1 MRKLL
6 IVFLLRI
13 VGDVLIG
20 LVGDVVLHEARATLA
35 APAPA
40 PAPAV
45 HCWLLTV
52 PEQPQ
57 VKIEQ

>member
-13 VGDVLIG
+13 VGDVLIA
-20 LVGDVVLHEARATLA
+20 LVGDVVLHESRATLA
-35 APAPA
+35 APA

-57 VKIEQ
+57 AKIEQ